1 MQAFYDKILKSHDN
15 AKISPLEKYIE
26 NVKKLYFPLDDYK
39 SIEIRQHYEF
49 LIRKY
54 DNVDFAKEIRDYNI
68 LFIETKT
75 EQGWNDKEVKD
86 FIEWKDM
93 GITVPK
99 LSKSDF
105 EISRIL
111 KANSFGLS
119 ITISPQG
126 DMSTWLSLVAKF
138 KSIKCPHI
146 PKGSGYWYIEFFTNG
161 APQGRP
167 HIHFYCKVEN
177 DKKTIARTRA
187 YYTQIFKGTANVAV
201 FQKKDISYGLGYL
214 TATESTPAKQAM
226 KVRDSR
232 FRLDNDIP
240 DIFHY

>member
-1 MQAFYDKILKSHDN
+1 MQAFYDQILKADAN

-68 LFIETKT
+68 MFIETKS

-86 FIEWKDM
+86 FLEWKDLL
-93 GITVPK
+93 TVPK
-99 LSKSDF
+99 LSKQDF

-126 DMSTWLSLVAKF
+126 NLSTWRALLDKF
-138 KSIKCPHI
+138 QSIKCPHI
-146 PKGSGYWYIEFFTNG
+146 RKGSGFYYIEFFTNG
-161 APQGRP
+161 HTEGRP
-167 HIHFYCKVEN
+167 HIHAYFKVEN
-177 DKKTIARTRA
+177 NKKTIARIRA
-187 YYTQIFKGTANVAV
+187 YYTQIFKNTANVAV

-214 TATESTPAKQAM
+214 TAKDSSPAKQAM
-226 KVRDSR
+226 KLRDAA
-232 FRLDNDIP
+232 FRLENGIDS
-240 DIFHY
+240 IFHY